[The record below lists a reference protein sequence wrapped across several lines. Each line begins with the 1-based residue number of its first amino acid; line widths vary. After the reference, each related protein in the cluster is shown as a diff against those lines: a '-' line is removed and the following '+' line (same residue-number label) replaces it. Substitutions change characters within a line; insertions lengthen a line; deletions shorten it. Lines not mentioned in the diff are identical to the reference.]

1 MEKNAQR
8 LYEALTKRANALYT
22 DEALNER
29 YKEADPRGYLK
40 YLEEDTRNR
49 TLADSTN
56 KDDLTL
62 RNHTRY
68 TDAGAK
74 YDPKRHFYNA
84 WIESGVPGAV
94 NYGWNRMLSP
104 FSSKARENVAYARG
118 AHSAV
123 SDVFRHRGI
132 DQSSL
137 GLMRTIRPVVANPAT
152 TATTA
157 TPATTP
163 TPKQT
168 FVHKNPLNRY
178 TTPQTPKSTRPVTP
192 VVHNNQNGI
201 KAPGSAYMQDPTKLT
216 KQV

>member
-8 LYEALTKRANALYT
+8 LYDALTKRANALYT
-22 DEALNER
+22 EEALNER

-49 TLADSTN
+49 TIADSAN
-56 KDDLTL
+56 NDALTL

-84 WIESGVPGAV
+84 WIESGIPGAV

-118 AHSAV
+118 AYKGV

-137 GLMRTIRPVVANPAT
+137 GLMRTIKPVVTNTAA

-157 TPATTP
+157 IP

-168 FVHKNPLNRY
+168 NNYTNPMHSY
-178 TTPQTPKSTRPVTP
+178 ITSQTPKSISPVKP
-192 VVHNNQNGI
+192 EVHNNQGGI
-201 KAPGSAYMQDPTKLT
+201 KAPWSPYIPDPAKLT